1 MEYLTLLSHV
11 IEYRQHLLE
20 THYLRSRHGVVVTR
34 QSLPELT
41 KHPDW
46 AEWMPQLHISKDRFR
61 ELVSLIQDNPVFS
74 NNSTCNQLEVWDQLV
89 VFLRFMV
96 LPGNT
101 DATLAS
107 DMGPGLG
114 TISKVVNRVKLA
126 ILALYEEFV
135 KWPSEEE
142 RRQIASNTA
151 LPRLHWF
158 PGWNSF

>member
-1 MEYLTLLSHV
+1 VNWFILFKIT
-11 IEYRQHLLE
+11 Q
-20 THYLRSRHGVVVTR
+20 
-34 QSLPELT
+34 
-41 KHPDW
+41 
-46 AEWMPQLHISKDRFR
+46 F
-61 ELVSLIQDNPVFS
+61 FS
-74 NNSTCNQLEVWDQLV
+74 NNSPCEQLDVWDQLV